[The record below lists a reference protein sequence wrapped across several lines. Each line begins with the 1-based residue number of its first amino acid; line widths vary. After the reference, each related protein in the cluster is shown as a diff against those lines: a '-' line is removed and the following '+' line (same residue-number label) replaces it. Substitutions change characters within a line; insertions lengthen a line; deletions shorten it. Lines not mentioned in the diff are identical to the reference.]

1 LDTSNARACAPQIR
15 PHRSASLKRIVIA
28 LAVLVTVV
36 LAPAE
41 ASAQESGERKLL
53 LMIQTVPEVSGVRF
67 ALNGKRFVSDSDGLA
82 VTAVPRAGRYR
93 LEVLSTR
100 IKGKRHELTF
110 SLWGDGARQ
119 SARDIEIRSF
129 RYIRVGFNERRL
141 HFLSVVAGHGAES
154 RLQSVTSVTFTSAR
168 GVTRKTGPGPYWLLA
183 RRPVN
188 NAGRLALQR
197 VSYRIDELTVD
208 GTPVR
213 LKRGSLKPAVH
224 DHTAITLDEVPEEA
238 NAGGVSA
245 IRDVAMTVGPWVV
258 AAALLIG
265 GALLL
270 RLLFRPSRARMG
282 GVSFYQRMRRRRLW
296 DAGRAPSEKRA
307 VPTKDGVRTAV
318 ITVILVAMAAA
329 ISTLAALSSESKA
342 GWVLPLVI
350 VAGIGLGLL
359 ALTRF
364 VAFVEVLLV
373 ARASLDITKLSS
385 AGVDSAGSDAG
396 ARAQDPASLIGV
408 LFLVAATFW
417 LLAQRRRHGI
427 SGSPLRRALVFFMA
441 AGILSVLGT
450 ASYGESLLEV
460 LRILAAV
467 VMFVVLEQLMAD
479 PKRMERLLRAVFLSA
494 LLPLALTTT
503 GFLAGNPRTELKG
516 NFSRLLGTFNQS
528 NAFAR
533 YLMLILIFGVAVY
546 PYVRR
551 PYKGGLFLLLPL
563 ATVYLVLTYT
573 LSAVIATVLGLVV
586 VAMYQSKRLLAGLV
600 VAGVCI
606 FLLFPSLGARFAE
619 LGTEAE
625 AASFRPVNS
634 TLEWRLSHWAELFPL
649 AKENPVTGI
658 GLGTTSA
665 STESEAAPHNDFLRA
680 YVETGIIGFVA
691 YVSML
696 VCLIATG
703 RRALRRAPLGSLDRG
718 VAVGFMGCAV
728 AYIAV
733 SLVANVMSNV
743 VILWYFFA
751 FAAAASSVVRRRSGR
766 HGTVPRRRE
775 QRDPGDMISSAAT
788 ARG

>member
-1 LDTSNARACAPQIR
+1 V
-15 PHRSASLKRIVIA
+15 SLKRILIA
-28 LAVLVTVV
+28 LAVLITVTVT
-36 LAPAE
+36 PAE
-41 ASAQESGERKLL
+41 AFAQDARQRNRV
-53 LMIQTVPEVSGVRF
+53 LMIQTVPETSGVRF
-67 ALNGKRFVSDSDGLA
+67 ALNGKKFFSDSKGLA
-82 VTAVPRAGRYR
+82 VTTVPRAGRYR

-119 SARDIEIRSF
+119 PARHIEIRSF
-129 RYIRVGFNERRL
+129 RYIRAGFTERRL
-141 HFLSVVAGHGAES
+141 HFLSVVAGQGAES
-154 RLQSVTSVTFTSAR
+154 KLQSVTSVTFTSAHGATQR
-168 GVTRKTGPGPYWLLA
+168 TGPGPYWLLA
-183 RRPVN
+183 RKPVN
-188 NAGRLALQR
+188 KAGRLALQR
-197 VSYRIDELTVD
+197 VSYRIGELAVG
-208 GTPVR
+208 GTRVQLRPG
-213 LKRGSLKPAVH
+213 KLKPAVH
-224 DHTAITLDEVPEEA
+224 DHTAITLNEAPEQA
-238 NAGGVSA
+238 SAGGVSA

-270 RLLFRPSRARMG
+270 RLLIRRSRAKMG
-282 GVSFYQRMRRRRLW
+282 GVSLYQRLRRRMSW
-296 DAGRAPSEKRA
+296 DADRVPSERPSRPA
-307 VPTKDGVRTAV
+307 KDRVGTAV
-318 ITVILVAMAAA
+318 ITVILVAVAAA

-342 GWVLPLVI
+342 GFVLPLVI

-385 AGVDSAGSDAG
+385 AGVDAAASDAG

-427 SGSPLRRALVFFMA
+427 PGSPLRRALVFFMA
-441 AGILSVLGT
+441 AGILSILGT
-450 ASYGESLLEV
+450 ASYGDSLLEV

-467 VMFVVLEQLMAD
+467 MMFVVLEQLMAD

-494 LLPLALTTT
+494 FLPLALTTI
-503 GFLAGNPRTELKG
+503 GFLVGNPRTELKG
-516 NFSRLLGTFNQS
+516 NFTRLLGTFNQS

-551 PYKGGLFLLLPL
+551 PYKGALFLLLPL

-573 LSAVIATVLGLVV
+573 LSAVIATALGLVV

-634 TLEWRLSHWAELFPL
+634 TLEWRLSHWADLFPL

-696 VCLIATG
+696 SLLIATG
-703 RRALRRAPLGSLDRG
+703 RRAVRRAPVGSLDRG

-751 FAAAASSVVRRRSGR
+751 FAAAASSVVRRRSGPY
-766 HGTVPRRRE
+766 GTVPRRRE
-775 QRDPGDMISSAAT
+775 QRDPGDMISSAAM